1 MAKNIS
7 LPYKESESK
16 ESIAITVQSGHL
28 CWLQPMHL
36 LHQRENPTSIP
47 YTPRRIMNANQDKC
61 MQLCAVMPEHTS
73 DIAREKFASVK
84 IWKNQTS

>member
-28 CWLQPMHL
+28 W
-36 LHQRENPTSIP
+36 
-47 YTPRRIMNANQDKC
+47 
-61 MQLCAVMPEHTS
+61 
-73 DIAREKFASVK
+73 
-84 IWKNQTS
+84 W